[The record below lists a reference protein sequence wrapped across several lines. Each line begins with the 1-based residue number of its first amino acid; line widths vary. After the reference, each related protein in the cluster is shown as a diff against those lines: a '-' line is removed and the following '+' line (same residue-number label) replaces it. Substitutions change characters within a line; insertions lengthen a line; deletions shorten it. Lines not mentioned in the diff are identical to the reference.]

1 MEREYAPE
9 VKREEGV
16 KAEGIQG
23 GGVKVEDEVKREEQ
37 GGDAKRVERQD
48 TLLTR
53 TLRREAFGRWDRW

>member
-1 MEREYAPE
+1 M
-9 VKREEGV
+9 